1 MSLLLWLILVP
12 VWSYAASTSA
22 LAPLERETPTDD
34 DAYLSWSEK
43 ECLEI
48 GDALR
53 SKGRV
58 GGFFDTRIVGTNKSY
73 NYKLRATWLTPEVIR
88 AAARLKQFEQVLTDE
103 ETMALV
109 AKAESIG
116 DTIILIEIDPREGS
130 GIIPRE
136 WVALLRPKTDE
147 PSVGVRGA
155 KHPKLRSAKAL
166 SGTGDRDYSYDVFW
180 LVFPLMDN
188 DGKPLLPESSSEAEL
203 VVRIGNKEGRV
214 SWPIPASIRRRALE
228 VASNRAEDR

>member
-1 MSLLLWLILVP
+1 MSFLLWLLLVP
-12 VWSYAASTSA
+12 AGSYASSTSA
-22 LAPLERETPTDD
+22 LAPLGQKAEADD

-43 ECLEI
+43 ECLKV

-58 GGFFDTRIVGTNKSY
+58 GGFFDTRIVDRNKSY

-103 ETMALV
+103 ETLALV

-116 DTIILIEIDPREGS
+116 DTIILVEIDPREGS

-147 PSVGVRGA
+147 PSIGVRGT

-166 SGTGDRDYSYDVFW
+166 SGTGERDYSYDVFW
-180 LVFPLMDN
+180 LVFPLVDN
-188 DGKPLLPESSSEAEL
+188 DGQPLLPESSREAEL
-203 VVRIGNKEGRV
+203 VVRIHNKEGRV

-228 VASNRAEDR
+228 VARNRSGDR